1 MIKISYTSYPEY
13 PMATKASKLIRVGG
27 WFIGALLLVL
37 LIMAIEDAE
46 YIWSI
51 ICIALIGLHI
61 WIQSK
66 HDAII
71 LAIIKKQT
79 PQSEINRELYISREE
94 LYKAKVYQ
102 RKAKY
107 LLSAGKRSDEFQE
120 EAKNAGMTLDEYKGY
135 CKKCIDDY
143 DEKYRRY
150 NLTHDDRA
158 EY

>member
-1 MIKISYTSYPEY
+1 MIKIRYTSYPEY
-13 PMATKASKLIRVGG
+13 PAATKASKLIRVGG
-27 WFIGALLLVL
+27 WSIGTFLLFAFIMSFV
-37 LIMAIEDAE
+37 DAE

-51 ICIALIGLHI
+51 ICALLIGLHF

-71 LAIIKKQT
+71 LSIIKDQK
-79 PQSEINRELYISREE
+79 PQSEIKRELYISKEE
-94 LYKAKVYQ
+94 LYKAKAYQ

-107 LLSAGKRSDEFQE
+107 LLSVGKRSDEFQE
-120 EAKNAGMTLDEYKGY
+120 EAKNAGMTLNEYKEY